1 MAAKNTVA
9 TSERER
15 AFKLETTPI
24 TFGSGASEE
33 AGWEMKRLGAGRVMV
48 VSDPGVVRAGITGKV
63 REILEAE
70 GIECEVFNRVH
81 VEPTLDSLQEAT
93 NFAMEGGFDGFVGVG
108 GGSSLDTAKVVSL
121 VATHPAP
128 VMEYVHPPLGSGRKP
143 PSPLKPLLAIPTTA
157 GTGSEATGIAVL
169 DLPNLKTKAAISH
182 PFLRPAHGIVD
193 PLLTRSMPSEVTAA
207 CGLDVVC
214 HAVESFTARPFDSRP
229 APETPGDRP
238 PFQGSNP
245 VSDIWAARAL
255 EYGGQYLRRAVDDG
269 DDMEAR
275 GNMMLAAS
283 IAGIGFGSAGTAI
296 PHACAYPI
304 ASLKHTFRSPGYP
317 DEPFVPHGFA
327 VIATA
332 PAAFRFTYPADPKKH
347 RQAAEFLAGEPFP
360 KTDENTLSDVLTRLM
375 QDVGAPS
382 GLRELGYDEEDID
395 DLVSG
400 ALKQQRQ
407 LGIAPREA
415 DPDELA
421 NIFRVALENW

>member
-1 MAAKNTVA
+1 MAA
-9 TSERER
+9 TSGCER

-24 TFGSGASEE
+24 TFGPGASEE
-33 AGWEMKRLGAGRVMV
+33 AGWEMKRLGATRVMV
-48 VSDPGVVRAGITGKV
+48 VSDPGVVQAGITGKI
-63 REILEAE
+63 RETIEAE
-70 GIECEVFNRVH
+70 GIKCEVFDRVR
-81 VEPTLDSLQEAT
+81 VEPALESLQEALD
-93 NFAMEGGFDGFVGVG
+93 FATDGDFDGFVGVG

-128 VMEYVHPPLGSGRKP
+128 VMEYIHPPVGSGRKP

-169 DLPNLKTKAAISH
+169 DLPDLKTKAAISH
-182 PFLRPAHGIVD
+182 PFLRPNQGIVD
-193 PLLTRSMPSEVTAA
+193 PLLTRSMPRDVTAA
-207 CGLDVVC
+207 CGLDVIC
-214 HAVESFTARPFDSRP
+214 HAVESFTARPFHSRP
-229 APETPGDRP
+229 APETPEDRP

-255 EYGGQYLRRAVDDG
+255 EYGGLCLRRAVADG
-269 DDMEAR
+269 DDLEAR

-317 DEPFVPHGFA
+317 DDPFVPHGFA
-327 VIATA
+327 VIVTA
-332 PAAFRFTYPADPKKH
+332 PAAFRFTYSADPDKH
-347 RQAAEFLAGEPFP
+347 RRAAELLAGEPIP
-360 KTDENTLSDVLTRLM
+360 EADDSTLPNALTRLM
-375 QDVGAPS
+375 KDVGAPS
-382 GLRELGYDEEDID
+382 GLRELGYDENDID
-395 DLVSG
+395 DLVNG

-415 DPDELA
+415 GRDELA
-421 NIFRVALENW
+421 SIFRESLENW